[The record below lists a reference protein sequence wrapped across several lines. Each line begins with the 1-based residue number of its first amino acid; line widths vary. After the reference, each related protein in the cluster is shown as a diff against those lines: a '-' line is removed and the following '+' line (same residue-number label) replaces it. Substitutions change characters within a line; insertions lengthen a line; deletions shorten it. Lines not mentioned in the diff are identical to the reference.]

1 MKIKHICI
9 SGGGYAG
16 IYGLGALDV
25 LRESSFYSYSD
36 LSSIYGTSVGSV
48 LSLIILLDIDW
59 KDVIHYVT
67 KRPWY
72 KLLNIT
78 DFFKLYDTKGLFHVD
93 LFYAIYE
100 PLFKM
105 KQYDLSI
112 TFLELYEKTNISFHV
127 FATDVSTFSY
137 KECSHITCPDMKVI
151 DAVYMSS
158 SIPVIFEPLWIDN
171 TFYIDGAVNISDPTI
186 LCQQRNI
193 EEKDN
198 ILSIVF
204 KRNKDIQFHQD
215 MNFVNYFTSVIFN
228 IMKEMNKKNIVD
240 DKDIHKHILYIP
252 FDDISLEQLTDLL
265 HEENIRKN
273 YVQKGRDY
281 ANVFIKYKK
290 EEENRENKNIIISSI
305 E

>member
-9 SGGGYAG
+9 SSGGYAG
-16 IYGLGALDV
+16 IYGLGALEK
-25 LRESSFYSYSD
+25 LQESSFYSYSD
-36 LSSIYGTSVGSV
+36 LSSVYGTSIGSV

-59 KDVIHYVT
+59 KYVIHYVT

-72 KLLNIT
+72 KLLHIT
-78 DFFKLYDTKGLFHVD
+78 DLFKLYETKGLFHVD

-112 TFLELYEKTNISFHV
+112 TFLELYKKTNISFHV
-127 FATDVSTFSY
+127 FATDVSTFDY
-137 KECSHITCPDMKVI
+137 KEFSHITCPDMKVI

-158 SIPVIFEPLWIDN
+158 SIPVIFEPLWVDN
-171 TFYIDGAVNISDPTI
+171 TFYIDGAVHISDPTI

-204 KRNKDIQFHQD
+204 KRNKDLQFQQD
-215 MNFVNYFTSVIFN
+215 MNFVSYLTSIVFN
-228 IMKEMNKKNIVD
+228 IMKEMNKKNKID
-240 DKDIHKHILYIP
+240 EKDTHRHVLYIP
-252 FDDISLEQLTDLL
+252 FDDISIDTFNELL
-265 HEENIRKN
+265 HEESLRNQ

-281 ANVFIKYKK
+281 THLFLKYKQ
-290 EEENRENKNIIISSI
+290 EEENRENKNNTVTID